1 MATDP
6 DKNLI
11 DLETAF
17 FQTMKDKDVTRALS
31 LTDDPVIVTGGQG
44 LSRISREKFAKLMTG
59 ATWELLDFE
68 ITAIETRQLTD
79 DVAIIGYKVWEKL
92 VVDGEEIE
100 LDAADTS
107 VWVRKDG
114 RWVCAMHTEAVRG
127 DPYGRDR
134 VGADAVAGDEMIQRV
149 SRH

>member
-1 MATDP
+1 MSANA
-6 DKNLI
+6 DKELI

-17 FQTMKDKDVTRALS
+17 FQTMKDKDVARALE

-44 LSRISREKFAKLMTG
+44 LSRIGREKFAKLMTG
-59 ATWELLDFE
+59 ATWELTDFE
-68 ITAIETRQLTD
+68 ITNVETRKITD
-79 DVAIIGYKVWEKL
+79 DVAIIGYRVWEKL
-92 VVDGEEIE
+92 IVDGEMIE
-100 LDAADTS
+100 MDAADTS

-114 RWVCAMHTEAVRG
+114 KWVCAMHTESVIG

-134 VGADAVAGDEMIQRV
+134 VREAVAGDEMIQRV

>member
-1 MATDP
+1 MAAP
-6 DKNLI
+6 ADKELI

-17 FQTMKDKDVTRALS
+17 FQTMKDKDVARALE
-31 LTDDPVIVTGGQG
+31 LIDDAVIVTGGQG

-59 ATWELLDFE
+59 ATWVLTDFE
-68 ITAIETRQLTD
+68 ITNVETRKITD
-79 DVAIIGYKVWEKL
+79 EVAVIGYRVWQKL
-92 VVDGEEIE
+92 TVDGEAIAM
-100 LDAADTS
+100 DAADTS

-114 RWVCAMHTEAVRG
+114 KWVCAMHTESVIG

-134 VGADAVAGDEMIQRV
+134 VGEPVAGDEMIQRV